1 MDYEGSLNR
10 TREIVARNLELFS
23 KNSFEICILPGW
35 AEIVENLLKEL
46 KKVLSGTSAKVQIS
60 EITEKFGTLRVYYCV
75 ERMSQMQRSLIGILM
90 ENAEK
95 DSRTKCAVCG
105 DHGKID
111 KSIGWISIRCER
123 HKGQSEIF
131 SDGYSL
137 SVLAKHEDEMASLL
151 KLQ

>member
-46 KKVLSGTSAKVQIS
+46 KKVLSNTDGKIQIS
-60 EITEKFGTLRVYYCV
+60 EITEKFGTLRVYYQV
-75 ERMSQMQRSLIGILM
+75 ERMSTMQRSLVGILM

-95 DSRTKCAVCG
+95 DSGSKCAICG
-105 DHGKID
+105 EFGKID

-123 HKGQSEIF
+123 HKGQPEIF
-131 SDGYSL
+131 SDGYNL
-137 SVLAKHEDEMASLL
+137 SVLAKHEDEMESLL
-151 KLQ
+151 RLR